1 MKHIGRF
8 TIILM
13 ILMSVSINAVA
24 QHLKVSAP
32 SHVAAGENFRVAY
45 TINARD
51 VEEFRMGNVP
61 NGLEVIAGPYTSQQ
75 SSYQMINGHTSSSS
89 SVTITYTLYAAKNG
103 VFTIGSS
110 QVLVGGKNWHPAL
123 LRLML
128 PDRLPIILM
137 VLPRCMEE
145 MIMTNLLCDRLV
157 PAFLAATSSS
167 RFLPTRN
174 MSQNK
179 NLSC

>member
-61 NGLEVIAGPYTSQQ
+61 DGLEVIAGPYTSQQ

-110 QVLVGGKNWHPAL
+110 PGPCRGKKTG
-123 LRLML
+123 
-128 PDRLPIILM
+128 I
-137 VLPRCMEE
+137 PRC
-145 MIMTNLLCDRLV
+145 
-157 PAFLAATSSS
+157 
-167 RFLPTRN
+167 
-174 MSQNK
+174 
-179 NLSC
+179 